1 LQHLKKK
8 SPELNKE
15 AYSDDESLPQT
26 KAATQ
31 KTSQQSK
38 TVIPATSKK
47 ESSTIKTSFKDLLQQ
62 QTAQKEQVVADTKSE
77 DTTETTPSSS
87 SENNQNITI
96 DDVLR
101 VWPICVQS
109 FENEPHLHSILSE
122 IVPTFENN
130 EIGLQLVSP
139 TQATVFAND
148 IETRLYELLWFQL
161 KNKKIKLRTFVPELT
176 EEETRKKPITAEER
190 YAHLLQINQKIQK
203 LRDTFD
209 FEIE

>member
-1 LQHLKKK
+1 MQHLKKK

-15 AYSDDESLPQT
+15 TYSIEGVQPQT
-26 KAATQ
+26 KAVAQ
-31 KTSQQSK
+31 TSQQSK
-38 TVIPATSKK
+38 TVTPVASKK
-47 ESSTIKTSFKDLLQQ
+47 ENSTIKTSFKDLLQQ
-62 QTAQKEQVVADTKSE
+62 QTVQKEQVVADEKSE
-77 DTTETTPSSS
+77 DTTETTPSSL
-87 SENNQNITI
+87 SENNQNSTI

-122 IVPTFENN
+122 IVPTFEND

-176 EEETRKKPITAEER
+176 EEETKKKPITAEER

-209 FEIE
+209 VEIE

>member
-1 LQHLKKK
+1 MQHLKKK

-15 AYSDDESLPQT
+15 TYSDDGVQPQI
-26 KAATQ
+26 KAVAQ
-31 KTSQQSK
+31 TSQQSK
-38 TVIPATSKK
+38 TVTPAASKK

-62 QTAQKEQVVADTKSE
+62 QTVQKEQVVADEKSE
-77 DTTETTPSSS
+77 DTTETTPSSL
-87 SENNQNITI
+87 SENNQNSTI

-122 IVPTFENN
+122 IVPTFEND

-176 EEETRKKPITAEER
+176 EEETKKKPITAEER

-209 FEIE
+209 VEIE

>member
-1 LQHLKKK
+1 MQHLKKK
-8 SPELNKE
+8 RSELNKE
-15 AYSDDESLPQT
+15 PHSDDESQPQT
-26 KAATQ
+26 KAVAQ
-31 KTSQQSK
+31 TSQQSK
-38 TVIPATSKK
+38 TATSAAPKK

-62 QTAQKEQVVADTKSE
+62 QTDQKEQVVADTKSKE
-77 DTTETTPSSS
+77 TIETTPSSS

-109 FENEPHLHSILSE
+109 FENEPHLYSILSE

-139 TQATVFAND
+139 TQATVFVND

-176 EEETRKKPITAEER
+176 EEETKKKPITAEER